1 MTRNNSS
8 CKLRT
13 LVFNCSVRQAP
24 LYAVA
29 FLAMLLFQPVYTLL
43 NIRSRT
49 RFSDMS
55 NPDVYSSVCKDLRYS
70 LLVNAPAAVLLLIL
84 ALVAGISAF
93 RYLHV
98 KNQTDFFHAL
108 PIRRGQL
115 FASRALTGILAVL
128 PSYLIGVLLSCA
140 VIAAHGY
147 GEILS
152 TPEIVSSIAAHAA
165 GFMLVY
171 AVAVLSA
178 IVCGNTL
185 VSLLVCGWFQLGI
198 LLGWVALDSL
208 LYVLMPARTNG
219 AVVSLWSSPLID
231 VFQLLRPLAE
241 DAISYGVVGK
251 QAAECLLAALVIL
264 ALAYILNRMRA
275 SENTGMSLA
284 FPVMQLPLKLYM
296 MSVVG
301 TYVGLFF
308 EDMTGS
314 WGMLF
319 AGMAGGAFVTACVTE
334 IVYDM
339 DFHSLFCHWKST
351 VVYAVAAAVVLGVFA
366 LDVMGWNSKL
376 PNRADIVSAQLVS
389 DYTPWECT
397 NNRWNQDWDYANFS
411 HDMIQSLDVSS
422 NTTRATYVSDS
433 DPSDLLDITEVQK
446 LREADNIDRV
456 YASAQLGAQAMQHER
471 GKISEKLSACDEY
484 GDSLYATYL
493 VRFRLANGKTFERQ
507 YIMPTD
513 TQELAD
519 NADAV
524 RYSKEYLSAG
534 TPEAVAQSKQDVAKS
549 IDVYGCEASYS
560 ASKRI
565 DNQQAIRA
573 ILDTLQKESMQ
584 RDKAYIDSHAP
595 VYYLYV
601 RGRQNVE
608 LYGDAYLP
616 TGDGDG
622 DDMIMIPIYDYET
635 QTIALLGK
643 YVDAMPKALQAD
655 NIAKIQVIANTADDE
670 PQTYTDYTQA
680 ADIAKLLPA
689 LIPSGFANCMDQAV
703 YHQAIKNCL
712 SATVYTKDG
721 QEILCECY
729 ADRTGG
735 LVS

>member
-29 FLAMLLFQPVYTLL
+29 FLAMLIFQPVYTLL

-55 NPDVYSSVCKDLRYS
+55 NPDVYSSVCKDLRDS

-84 ALVAGISAF
+84 AIVAGISAF

-208 LYVLMPARTNG
+208 LYVLMPARTNSG
-219 AVVSLWSSPLID
+219 VVSLWSSPLID
-231 VFQLLRPLAE
+231 VFQLLRPLAG

-264 ALAYILNRMRA
+264 ALASFLNRMRA
-275 SENTGMSLA
+275 SEHTGMSLA

-301 TYVGLFF
+301 AYVGLFF

-319 AGMAGGAFVTACVTE
+319 VGMAGGAFVTACVTE

-376 PNRADIVSAQLVS
+376 PSRADIVSAQLVS

-422 NTTRATYVSDS
+422 NTYRATYVSDS
-433 DPSDLLDITEVQK
+433 DPSGLLDITEVQK

-524 RYSKEYLSAG
+524 RYSKEYLSTS

-573 ILDTLQKESMQ
+573 ILDTLQKESLQ

-601 RGRQNVE
+601 RGRQNMG
-608 LYGDAYLP
+608 LNGDEYLP

-622 DDMIMIPIYDYET
+622 DDMIMIPVYDYET

-643 YVDAMPKALQAD
+643 YVDVMPKTFGTD
-655 NIAKIQVIANTADDE
+655 NIAKIRIITDVSDDGE
-670 PQTYTDYTQA
+670 EKYQDFTQPT
-680 ADIAKLLPA
+680 DIAKLIPA
-689 LIPSGFANCMDQAV
+689 VISTNFNNNLDGAV
-703 YHQAIKNCL
+703 YH
-712 SATVYTKDG
+712 SATKNYKQTTVYMKDG
-721 QEILCECY
+721 QTVACDCY
-729 ADRTGG
+729 LDRTGG

>member
-55 NPDVYSSVCKDLRYS
+55 NPDVYSSVCKDLRDS
-70 LLVNAPAAVLLLIL
+70 LLVNVPAAVLLLIL

-128 PSYLIGVLLSCA
+128 PSYVIGVLLSCA

-147 GEILS
+147 GEILNA
-152 TPEIVSSIAAHAA
+152 PEIVSSIAVHAV
-165 GFMLVY
+165 GFLLVY

-231 VFQLLRPLAE
+231 VFQLLRPLGE
-241 DAISYGVVGK
+241 DAISYEIVGK
-251 QAAECLLAALVIL
+251 QAADCMVAVLVIF
-264 ALAYILNRMRA
+264 ALAYFLNRIRA
-275 SENTGMSLA
+275 SESTGMSLA
-284 FPVMQLPLKLYM
+284 FPAMQLPLKFYM

-301 TYVGLFF
+301 AYVGLFF

-319 AGMAGGAFVTACVTE
+319 AGMACGAFVTACVTE

-366 LDVMGWNSKL
+366 LD
-376 PNRADIVSAQLVS
+376 
-389 DYTPWECT
+389 
-397 NNRWNQDWDYANFS
+397 
-411 HDMIQSLDVSS
+411 
-422 NTTRATYVSDS
+422 
-433 DPSDLLDITEVQK
+433 ITEVQK
-446 LREADNIDRV
+446 LRESDNIDRV

-493 VRFRLANGKTFERQ
+493 VRFQLANGKTFERQ

-524 RYSKEYLSAG
+524 RYSKEYLSTS
-534 TPEAVAQSKQDVAKS
+534 TPEAVAHSKQDVAKI
-549 IDVYGCEASYS
+549 IDVYGCEASHS

-573 ILDTLQKESMQ
+573 ILDTLQKESLQ

-601 RGRQNVE
+601 RGKQDVE
-608 LYGDAYLP
+608 LYGDERLP
-616 TGDGDG
+616 SGEGDG
-622 DDMIMIPIYDYET
+622 DDVIIIPIYDYET
-635 QTIALLGK
+635 QTIELLGK
-643 YVDAMPKALQAD
+643 YVDVMPKTFSVD
-655 NIAKIQVIANTADDE
+655 TIAKISNGE
-670 PQTYTDYTQA
+670 YEEYTQA
-680 ADIAKLLPA
+680 ADIAKLIPA
-689 LIPSGFANCMDQAV
+689 LIPEDFANCMDGAV
-703 YHQAIKNCL
+703 YHQALKNDRHV
-712 SATVYTKDG
+712 TVYMKDG
-721 QEILCECY
+721 QEIACGCY
-729 ADRTGG
+729 LDRTGG

>member
-55 NPDVYSSVCKDLRYS
+55 NPDVYSSVCKDLRDS
-70 LLVNAPAAVLLLIL
+70 LLVNVPAAVLLLIL

-147 GEILS
+147 GEILNA
-152 TPEIVSSIAAHAA
+152 PEIVSSIAAHAV
-165 GFMLVY
+165 GFLLVY

-231 VFQLLRPLAE
+231 VFQLLRPLE
-241 DAISYGVVGK
+241 DTVSYVTVGK
-251 QAAECLLAALVIL
+251 QAADCMVAVLVIF
-264 ALAYILNRMRA
+264 ALAYFLNRIRA

-284 FPVMQLPLKLYM
+284 FPAMQLPLKFYM

-301 TYVGLFF
+301 AYVGLFF

-319 AGMAGGAFVTACVTE
+319 AGMACGAFVTACVTE

-397 NNRWNQDWDYANFS
+397 NNTWNQDWDYANFS

-422 NTTRATYVSDS
+422 NTYRTTYVSDS
-433 DPSDLLDITEVQK
+433 DPSGLLDITEVQK
-446 LREADNIDRV
+446 LRESDNIDRV

-493 VRFRLANGKTFERQ
+493 VRFQLANGKTFERQ

-524 RYSKEYLSAG
+524 RYSKEYLSTS
-534 TPEAVAQSKQDVAKS
+534 TPEAVAHSKQDVAKI
-549 IDVYGCEASYS
+549 IDVYGCEASHS

-573 ILDTLQKESMQ
+573 ILDTLQKESLQ

-601 RGRQNVE
+601 RGKQDVE
-608 LYGDAYLP
+608 LYGDERLP
-616 TGDGDG
+616 SGEGDG
-622 DDMIMIPIYDYET
+622 DDVIIIPIYDYET
-635 QTIALLGK
+635 QTIELLGK
-643 YVDAMPKALQAD
+643 YVDVMPKTFSVD
-655 NIAKIQVIANTADDE
+655 TIAKISNGE
-670 PQTYTDYTQA
+670 YEEYTQA
-680 ADIAKLLPA
+680 ADIAKLIPA
-689 LIPSGFANCMDQAV
+689 LIPEDFANCMDGAV
-703 YHQAIKNCL
+703 YHQALKNDRHV
-712 SATVYTKDG
+712 TVYMKDG
-721 QEILCECY
+721 QEIACGCY
-729 ADRTGG
+729 LDRTGG

>member
-55 NPDVYSSVCKDLRYS
+55 NPDVYSSVCKDLRDS

-128 PSYLIGVLLSCA
+128 PSYVIGVLLSCA

-208 LYVLMPARTNG
+208 LYVLMPARTNSP
-219 AVVSLWSSPLID
+219 AVSLWSSPLID
-231 VFQLLRPLAE
+231 VFQLLRPLTE
-241 DAISYGVVGK
+241 DTISYGVVGK

-275 SENTGMSLA
+275 SESTGMSLA

-301 TYVGLFF
+301 AYVGLFF

-319 AGMAGGAFVTACVTE
+319 VGMTGGAFVTACVTE

-422 NTTRATYVSDS
+422 NTYRATYVSDS

-471 GKISEKLSACDEY
+471 GKISEKLSDCDEY

-493 VRFRLANGKTFERQ
+493 VRFQLANGKTFERQ

-524 RYSKEYLSAG
+524 RYSKEYLSTS

-573 ILDTLQKESMQ
+573 ILDTLQKESLQ

-601 RGRQNVE
+601 RGRQNMG
-608 LYGDAYLP
+608 LNGDEYLP

-622 DDMIMIPIYDYET
+622 DDMIMIPVYDYET

-643 YVDAMPKALQAD
+643 YVDAMPKTLRVD
-655 NIAKIQVIANTADDE
+655 NIAKISVAKYIIDDG
-670 PQTYTDYTQA
+670 PQEFKDYTQA

-703 YHQAIKNCL
+703 YHQAIKNCM

>member
-55 NPDVYSSVCKDLRYS
+55 NPDVYSSVCKDLRDS
-70 LLVNAPAAVLLLIL
+70 LLVNVPAALLLLIL

-147 GEILS
+147 GEILNA
-152 TPEIVSSIAAHAA
+152 PEIVSSIAAHAV
-165 GFMLVY
+165 GFLLVY

-185 VSLLVCGWFQLGI
+185 VSLLVCGWFQLGV

-231 VFQLLRPLAE
+231 VFQLLRPLE
-241 DAISYGVVGK
+241 DTVSYVTVGK
-251 QAAECLLAALVIL
+251 QAADCMVAVLVIF
-264 ALAYILNRMRA
+264 ALAYFLNRIRA

-284 FPVMQLPLKLYM
+284 FPAMQLPLKFYM

-319 AGMAGGAFVTACVTE
+319 VGMAGGAFVTACVTE

-376 PNRADIVSAQLVS
+376 PSRADIVSAQLVS

-397 NNRWNQDWDYANFS
+397 NNTWNQDWDYANFS
-411 HDMIQSLDVSS
+411 HDMIQSLDVSY
-422 NTTRATYVSDS
+422 NTSRATYVSDS
-433 DPSDLLDITEVQK
+433 DPSGLLDITEVQK
-446 LREADNIDRV
+446 LRESGNIDRV

-471 GKISEKLSACDEY
+471 GKISEKLSTCDEY
-484 GDSLYATYL
+484 GDNLYATYL
-493 VRFRLANGKTFERQ
+493 VRFQLANGKTFERQ

-524 RYSKEYLSAG
+524 RYSKEYLSTS
-534 TPEAVAQSKQDVAKS
+534 TPEAVAHSKQDVAKI
-549 IDVYGCEASYS
+549 IDVYGCEASHS

-573 ILDTLQKESMQ
+573 ILDTLQKESLQ

-601 RGRQNVE
+601 RGKQDVE
-608 LYGDAYLP
+608 LYGDERLP
-616 TGDGDG
+616 SGEGDG
-622 DDMIMIPIYDYET
+622 DDIIIIPIYDYET

-643 YVDAMPKALQAD
+643 YVDVMPKTFSVD
-655 NIAKIQVIANTADDE
+655 TIAKISNGE
-670 PQTYTDYTQA
+670 YEEYTQA
-680 ADIAKLLPA
+680 ADIAKLIPA
-689 LIPSGFANCMDQAV
+689 LIPEDFANCMDGAV
-703 YHQAIKNCL
+703 YHQALKNDRHV
-712 SATVYTKDG
+712 TVYMKDG
-721 QEILCECY
+721 QEIACGCY
-729 ADRTGG
+729 LDRTGG